1 MALSYYEAFHRIEVG
16 SATVEQ
22 LQRSSARIGG
32 WLAAAAGAQSAE
44 VRLQKEARRAA
55 EAVRYLTERYRS
67 DDGLNGARW
76 PLRSQWQLVVWAR
89 QGLLFLVSFFMDC
102 VLWFSPYEAHRTA
115 RYVFAAL
122 AIAVLGGFWHLQAWR
137 QPYAMRQQHWLEAF
151 LYAVDILAI
160 LLACVYGA
168 LTHDGAV
175 QDGSV
180 RLALELG
187 LGALLGASVLGAA
200 LVIIGGL
207 VFSPLTAPLIEDA
220 SSGGVRS
227 YV

>member
-1 MALSYYEAFHRIEVG
+1 
-16 SATVEQ
+16 
-22 LQRSSARIGG
+22 
-32 WLAAAAGAQSAE
+32 
-44 VRLQKEARRAA
+44 
-55 EAVRYLTERYRS
+55 
-67 DDGLNGARW
+67 
-76 PLRSQWQLVVWAR
+76 
-89 QGLLFLVSFFMDC
+89 MDC
-102 VLWFSPYEAHRTA
+102 VVLFSPYKAHQTA

-122 AIAVLGGFWHLQAWR
+122 AIAVLGGFWRLQAWR
-137 QPYAMRQQHWLEAF
+137 QPYAMRRQHWLEAF